1 MPVVIGHQG
10 PTLTHERYEQAELNV
25 TGGIGFGCDVM
36 RVFILV
42 LTSVLAL
49 SGAAC
54 SGQASG
60 TVSPPPETVAPAPT
74 SAAPTIAPTTAPTKT
89 LAPTPAMPVPAALQG
104 RWRAVIAPGV
114 AILAFTATGYTQT
127 WLGGGSGQIDVE
139 GDEITF
145 SGSLEC
151 PGSGTYRWS
160 IEGDKL
166 HLEPVGT
173 DACPFRADW
182 AGDRTYTRYD

>member
-1 MPVVIGHQG
+1 
-10 PTLTHERYEQAELNV
+10 
-25 TGGIGFGCDVM
+25 M

-42 LTSVLAL
+42 LMAVVAQSVA
-49 SGAAC
+49 GC
-54 SGQASG
+54 SGPGAG
-60 TVSPPPETVAPAPT
+60 TASPPPATVAPTPT
-74 SAAPTIAPTTAPTKT
+74 SAAPTIAPTTAPTK
-89 LAPTPAMPVPAALQG
+89 APSSTPALPAPAPLQG
-104 RWRAVIAPGV
+104 RWRAVIEPGV
-114 AILAFTATGYTQT
+114 AILAFTATEYTQT
-127 WLGGGSGQIDVE
+127 WLGGGSGRIEVE

-145 SGSLEC
+145 SGSIAC

>member
-1 MPVVIGHQG
+1 MIGSKR
-10 PTLTHERYEQAELNV
+10 TSAELV
-25 TGGIGFGCDVM
+25 RSLVAARLVRGRRAL
-36 RVFILV
+36 RVCILV
-42 LTSVLAL
+42 LTAVLGLSV
-49 SGAAC
+49 AAC

-60 TVSPPPETVAPAPT
+60 TASPPPATAAPAPT
-74 SAAPTIAPTTAPTKT
+74 SAAPTIAPTTAPTKA
-89 LAPTPAMPVPAALQG
+89 LASAPALPAPAALQG

-127 WLGGGSGQIDVE
+127 WLGGGSGQIEVE

-145 SGSLEC
+145 SGSREC
-151 PGSGTYRWS
+151 PGSGIYRWS

-166 HLEPVGT
+166 HLEPVGS

>member
-10 PTLTHERYEQAELNV
+10 PRLSQERYEQVVLKV
-25 TGGIGFGCDVM
+25 TGGIGFGGDVM

-42 LTSVLAL
+42 LTAVLAL
-49 SGAAC
+49 SVAAC

-60 TVSPPPETVAPAPT
+60 TASPPPATVAPAPP
-74 SAAPTIAPTTAPTKT
+74 SAAPTIAPTTAPTK
-89 LAPTPAMPVPAALQG
+89 APTPTPALPAPAELQG

-114 AILAFTATGYTQT
+114 AILAFTATEYTIV
-127 WLGGGSGQIDVE
+127 WLGGGNGQIEVE
-139 GDEITF
+139 GDKIAF
-145 SGSLEC
+145 SGSREC

-160 IEGDKL
+160 MEGDKL